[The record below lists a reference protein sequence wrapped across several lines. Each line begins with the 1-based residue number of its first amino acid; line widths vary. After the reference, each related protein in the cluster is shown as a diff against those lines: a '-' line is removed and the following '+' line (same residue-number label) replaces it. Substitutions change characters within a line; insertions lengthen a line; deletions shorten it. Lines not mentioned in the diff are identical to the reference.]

1 MGFNDKNHAISVE
14 ETVNANEVERWK
26 QRAIVFASVMSL
38 DKWQWV
44 EEDVGYTDDDI

>member
-1 MGFNDKNHAISVE
+1 MGFNNKNHANSFE
-14 ETVNANEVERWK
+14 ETVNANEVEHWT
-26 QRAIVFASVMSL
+26 QRLEVFASVMSL